1 MSQLISPL
9 QKIYKTMEAPQNRRF
24 YGKMEYLSLW
34 PSYIREKGR
43 TLGQTYG
50 IKMRCY
56 WEHPWGTHWEHEGNM
71 VGTKEKNPPAT
82 QNLKAKKIKA
92 LWVHAEPSH
101 WLHEISIF
109 KTVCHFWPG
118 LNPHYEL
125 GVLIY
130 SGIFQLSSFEFER
143 LLKNCL
149 KRFNSTIQVI
159 FFNLHEWL
167 HRVRRQLQLRCL
179 LS

>member
-1 MSQLISPL
+1 
-9 QKIYKTMEAPQNRRF
+9 
-24 YGKMEYLSLW
+24 
-34 PSYIREKGR
+34 
-43 TLGQTYG
+43 LGQTYG

-56 WEHPWGTHWEHEGNM
+56 WEHPWGTHWEHEGNKGKKKKNE
-71 VGTKEKNPPAT
+71 GTLSACW
-82 QNLKAKKIKA
+82 A
-92 LWVHAEPSH
+92 LPLAAWNS
-101 WLHEISIF
+101 IS

-130 SGIFQLSSFEFER
+130 LGIFQLSSFEFER

-149 KRFNSTIQVI
+149 ERFNSTIQVI